1 MSVSKKISKKTSIPT
16 SAASKIIAAGLIY
29 LAFAIVVYHPH
40 IKEFHKSDFLFIANA
55 AIASLGCF
63 VLSRR
68 WISSFIASL
77 FAGAVYGFCPF
88 SLSFSAY
95 HSFGTFPLAA
105 IPWLFCIAAFVGQH
119 TIHKKNLLEIT
130 GIVVLTLLPF
140 AAIAFYF
147 WMCAQPWWI
156 RGPFFPIPKS
166 ARLSELHL
174 LGFIA
179 PLSTAHKFSFAFY
192 HVPIALMT
200 MGSCMYIAARRFSV
214 LGLVVLGFA
223 LAFFDTW
230 THVSPVVWAIVPVLF
245 CSILAGIGMQG
256 LDWAGNPDQKWILLV
271 TVIMLGFAGTTII
284 MPNNPQEKFS
294 CMMYLMGAAVM
305 GIIYF
310 IARARQRLHLVRWI
324 LLSTAMALDITIGAI
339 YIIDKIL

>member
-1 MSVSKKISKKTSIPT
+1 MSAAVNISKKSSIPK
-16 SAASKIIAAGLIY
+16 SATAKILAAGCIY
-29 LAFAIVVYHPH
+29 IVFAIVVYKPH
-40 IKEFHKSDFLFIANA
+40 IAEFQKVDFLFIVSA
-55 AIASLGCF
+55 AIGSLGCF

-68 WISSFIASL
+68 WVSSFLASL
-77 FAGAVYGFCPF
+77 FAGAIYGFCPF

-95 HSFGTFPLAA
+95 HSFGTFPIAS
-105 IPWLFCIAAFVGQH
+105 IPWLFCIAAFIGQH

-130 GIVVLTLLPF
+130 GIIVLTLLPF

-166 ARLSELHL
+166 AKLTEVHL

-179 PLSTAHKFSFAFY
+179 PLSTAHRFSFAFY
-192 HVPIALMT
+192 HVPVAFMA
-200 MGSCMYIAARRFSV
+200 MGACMYAAARRYSV

-256 LDWAGNPDQKWILLV
+256 LDWAGNPDQKWILFV
-271 TVIMLGFAGTTII
+271 TALMLALAGVS
-284 MPNNPQEKFS
+284 MVVSNNPQHKFS
-294 CMMYLMGAAVM
+294 CLMYLAAAVIL
-305 GIIYF
+305 GIIF
-310 IARARQRLHLVRWI
+310 LIARAKQRMHTIRWI
-324 LLSTAMALDITIGAI
+324 LLSVVVGADIAIGAT